1 MSPIAQ
7 SIIRPVII
15 RSVKQIFYISMRV
28 FVLAHKPVHWIWT
41 QSVLVISI
49 RLGTKS
55 YSTDGYTWTMF
66 PRFPRT
72 LRLYIW
78 HVRAADGS
86 SVRGLSSMMWV
97 RSWKVRPNCAV
108 LMASR
113 SGLFVEE
120 PMSTLGFWVTGER
133 TPEGLCAE
141 NRHTWLTHRIPQ
153 RNEIVTYNDT
163 KGVI

>member
-78 HVRAADGS
+78 HVSCRRRQFRA
-86 SVRGLSSMMWV
+86 
-97 RSWKVRPNCAV
+97 RPQLHDVGAV
-108 LMASR
+108 LEGAAKLR
-113 SGLFVEE
+113 RVDGE
-120 PMSTLGFWVTGER
+120 PQWLVRRGANVNVGVLGHRGTNTRGTVCREQ
-133 TPEGLCAE
+133 A
-141 NRHTWLTHRIPQ
+141 HVVTHRIPQ